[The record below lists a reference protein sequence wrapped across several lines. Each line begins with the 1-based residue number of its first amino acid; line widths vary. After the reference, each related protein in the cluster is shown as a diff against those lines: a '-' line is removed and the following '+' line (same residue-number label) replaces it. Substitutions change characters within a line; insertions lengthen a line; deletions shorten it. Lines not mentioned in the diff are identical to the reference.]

1 MKGQGRESGKKKIDP
16 FLLRDGEFMIIKIV
30 LSILFIATAFVSEAH
45 VHSHAV
51 EDIEHIEKLYGL
63 AVTLSPAV
71 LDSVDTSSA
80 QPYIKIGGKY
90 VLLDT
95 GFWQLVQG
103 WVRLYRREIE
113 QYCPCDIDEQ
123 KIVQEARDEIARGF
137 VDTKITRNLSNFGE
151 FVIVGA
157 YGLSARY
164 GKAALLLK
172 AAAEVAEHTLSIVFS
187 KGAVVICNAIDFMI
201 LFLFRRS
208 QIYVRVFNNSKT
220 LDQSRFLSVM
230 RLAWFRRL
238 MKKKN
243 KSVFLYLQSAEI
255 DGHALDHV
263 NEEGA
268 KVRLF
273 RWTIKKDQRE
283 KWVRSLSQK
292 MEPILNRTREID
304 AQLENESLSAKDRR
318 QLLKERRKLVKKSEK
333 LTQVHRKFVLGEGYG
348 LSLWLF
354 NRKWHPQ
361 YLNGETLADRL
372 TSKDFIWPLG
382 LQENTLERALVRQ
395 VEEAGLMQDHSTLR
409 LPPDEIRTGLAEEFA
424 EKMRQ
429 DYTTTGHVH
438 SIERVLRDVE
448 KVFDPSLKMAERYLI
463 VSIIESGFLGLFE
476 FYLLRVMYP
485 KLIQSTEGL
494 NLLGRA
500 RLRWRLDRF
509 IYYVFMYSDFLR
521 TVALTKDPSKINSY
535 KYESMEAFLSLFEHL
550 HQVSKLPREA
560 HTKESLLARLDEYL
574 YRVQSLQPHLEKRT
588 TYSWIRIPFIR
599 PLPMCRSLV
608 RVAR

>member
-1 MKGQGRESGKKKIDP
+1 
-16 FLLRDGEFMIIKIV
+16 MIIKIV
-30 LSILFIATAFVSEAH
+30 LSILFITTAFVSEAH

-63 AVTLSPAV
+63 AVTLSPHV

-90 VLLDT
+90 VLLNT

-123 KIVQEARDEIARGF
+123 KLVQEARDEIARGF
-137 VDTKITRNLSNFGE
+137 VNTKITRKISNFGE

-172 AAAEVAEHTLSIVFS
+172 AAAEVAEHTLSIFLGG
-187 KGAVVICNAIDFMI
+187 KGVHVICNVIDAMI
-201 LFLFRRS
+201 LFIFRKS

-230 RLAWFRRL
+230 RLAWLRRL

-273 RWTIKKDQRE
+273 RWTVKKDQRE

-304 AQLENESLSAKDRR
+304 AQLENESLSAEDRR
-318 QLLKERRKLVKKSEK
+318 KLLKERRKLVKKSEE
-333 LTQVHRKFVLGEGYG
+333 LTQIFRKSFFGKRYG
-348 LSLWLF
+348 LSLWLLT
-354 NRKWHPQ
+354 RKWSSQ
-361 YLNGETLADRL
+361 YLNGETLADRV

-382 LQENTLERALVRQ
+382 LQENILERALIRQ

-429 DYTTTGHVH
+429 ANTTGHVH
-438 SIERVLRDVE
+438 SIERVLMDVE
-448 KVFDPSLKMAERYLI
+448 KIFDPSLKMAERYLI

-485 KLIQSTEGL
+485 ELIQSTEGL
-494 NLLGRA
+494 NLWGRA

-521 TVALTKDPSKINSY
+521 TVAVIKDPSKINSY
-535 KYESMEAFLSLFEHL
+535 KYESMEAFLNLFEYL

-560 HTKESLLARLDEYL
+560 HTKESLLARLDEHL
-574 YRVQSLQPHLEKRT
+574 YRVQSFQPQFEKRT
-588 TYSWIRIPFIR
+588 TFRWIRIPFIR

-608 RVAR
+608 RVAQ